1 MVFIF
6 PTLLSMKLKPL
17 LLLHVMYFCSFAM
30 AASPISSEIALE
42 ANALLKWKASLDN
55 QSQASLSSWIGNNP
69 CNWLGITCDVSNS
82 VSNINLTRVGLRG
95 TLQSLN
101 FSLLPNILI
110 LNISYNSLSGSIP
123 PQIDALSNLNTLD
136 LSTNKLSGSIPN
148 TIGNLSK
155 LQYLNLSANG
165 LSGSIPNE
173 VGNLNSLLTFDIF
186 SNNLSGP
193 IPPSLGNLPHLQSIH
208 IFENQLSGSIPST
221 LGNLSK
227 LTMLSLSSNKLT
239 GSIPPSIGN
248 LTNAKVICFI
258 GNDLSGEIPI
268 ELEKLTGL
276 ECLQLADNNFI
287 GQIPQNVC
295 LGGNL
300 KYFTAG
306 NNNFTGQIPESLRKC
321 YSLKRLRLQQNLLS
335 GDITDFFDV
344 LPNLNYIDLSE
355 NNFHGHISPKW
366 GKFHSLTSLMIS
378 NNNLSGVIPPELGG
392 AFNLRV
398 LHLSSNHL
406 TGTIPQELCNMTFLF
421 DLLISNN
428 NLSGNI
434 PIEIS
439 SLQELKFLEL
449 GSNDLTDSI
458 PGQLG
463 DLLNLLSMD
472 LSQNRFEGNIPSD
485 IGNLK
490 YLTSLDLSGNLL
502 SGTIPPTLGGIKG
515 LERLNLSHNSL
526 SGGLSSLDDMISL
539 TSFDISYNQFEGPLP
554 NILALQNTSI
564 EALRNNKGLCGNVT
578 GLEPCTTST
587 AKKSHSHMTKKV
599 LISVLPL
606 SLVILMLALSVFGVW
621 YHLRQNS
628 KKKQDQATDLLSP
641 RSPNLLLPTWSLG
654 GKMMFENII
663 EATEYFDDK
672 YLIGV
677 GGQGR
682 VYKAMLPTGEV
693 VAVKKLHSIPNGEML
708 NQKAFTSE
716 IQALTEIRHRNIV
729 KLHGFCSHSQYS
741 FLVCEFLEMGDVK
754 KILKDDEQAIAF
766 DWNKRVDVVKGVANA
781 LCYMH
786 HDCSPPIVHRDISSK
801 NVLLDS
807 DYVAHVSDF
816 GTAKFLNPDSSNWT
830 SFAGTFGYAAP
841 ELAYT
846 MEANEKCDVYSFGVL
861 ALEILFGEHP
871 GDVTSSL
878 LLSSSSIGATSTLD
892 HMSLMVKL
900 DERLPHPT
908 SPIDKEVISIVKIA
922 IACLTESPRS
932 RPTMEQV
939 AKELAMSSRSSSMSP
954 RTHTHLKD

>member
-1 MVFIF
+1 MVFTF
-6 PTLLSMKLKPL
+6 PTLLSMKLQPLSL
-17 LLLHVMYFCSFAM
+17 LLVMYFCAFAT
-30 AASPISSEIALE
+30 SSEIASE

-55 QSQASLSSWIGNNP
+55 HSQASLSSWIGNNP
-69 CNWLGITCDVSNS
+69 CNWLGIACDVSSS

-110 LNISYNSLSGSIP
+110 LNMSYNSLSGSIP

-136 LSTNKLSGSIPN
+136 LSTNKLFGSIPN

-165 LSGSIPNE
+165 LSGPIPNE
-173 VGNLNSLLTFDIF
+173 VGNLKSLLTFDIF
-186 SNNLSGP
+186 TNNLSGP

-239 GSIPPSIGN
+239 GTIPPSIGN

-300 KYFTAG
+300 KFFTAG

-344 LPNLNYIDLSE
+344 LPNLNYIDLSD
-355 NNFHGHISPKW
+355 NSFHGQVSPKW

-406 TGTIPQELCNMTFLF
+406 TGSIPQELRSMTFLF

-428 NLSGNI
+428 SLSGNV

-439 SLQELKFLEL
+439 SLQELKFLEI
-449 GSNDLTDSI
+449 GSNDLTGSI

-472 LSQNRFEGNIPSD
+472 LSQNKFEGNIPSE
-485 IGNLK
+485 IGSLK
-490 YLTSLDLSGNLL
+490 YLTSLDLSGNSL
-502 SGTIPPTLGGIKG
+502 SGTIPPTLGGIQG

-526 SGGLSSLDDMISL
+526 SGGLSSLERMISL
-539 TSFDISYNQFEGPLP
+539 TSFDVSYNQFEGPLP
-554 NILALQNTSI
+554 NILAIQNTTI
-564 EALRNNKGLCGNVT
+564 DTLRNNKGLCGNVS
-578 GLEPCTTST
+578 GLKPCTLLSG
-587 AKKSHSHMTKKV
+587 KKSHNHMTKKV

-606 SLVILMLALSVFGVW
+606 SLAILMLALFVFGVW

-628 KKKQDQATDLLSP
+628 KKKQDQATVLQSP
-641 RSPNLLLPTWSLG
+641 SLLPMWNFG

-682 VYKAMLPTGEV
+682 VYKALLPTGEV
-693 VAVKKLHSIPNGEML
+693 VAVKKLHSVPNGEML

-741 FLVCEFLEMGDVK
+741 FLVCEFLEKGDVK

-766 DWNKRVDVVKGVANA
+766 DWNKRVDVVEGVANA

-786 HDCSPPIVHRDISSK
+786 HDCSPPIIHRDISSK
-801 NVLLDS
+801 NILLDS

-816 GTAKFLNPDSSNWT
+816 GTAKFLNPNSSNWT

-846 MEANEKCDVYSFGVL
+846 MEANEKCDVYSFGIL

-871 GDVTSSL
+871 GGDVTSSCA
-878 LLSSSSIGATSTLD
+878 ATSTLD
-892 HMSLMVKL
+892 HMALMDRL
-900 DERLPHPT
+900 DQRLPHPT
-908 SPIDKEVISIVKIA
+908 SPTVVELISIVKIA
-922 IACLTESPRS
+922 VSCLTESPRF
-932 RPTMEQV
+932 RPTMEHV
-939 AKELAMSSRSSSMSP
+939 AKELAMSSRLSSMP
-954 RTHTHLKD
+954 QTHALMKD

>member
-1 MVFIF
+1 
-6 PTLLSMKLKPL
+6 
-17 LLLHVMYFCSFAM
+17 M

>member
-1 MVFIF
+1 MVFTF
-6 PTLLSMKLKPL
+6 PTPLSMKLQPL
-17 LLLHVMYFCSFAM
+17 LLLLVMYFYSFAM
-30 AASPISSEIALE
+30 ATSPTSEIALE
-42 ANALLKWKASLDN
+42 ANALLKWRASLDN
-55 QSQASLSSWIGNNP
+55 HSQASLSSWIGNNP
-69 CNWLGITCDVSNS
+69 CNWLGIACDVSSS

-110 LNISYNSLSGSIP
+110 LNMSYNSLSGSIP

-136 LSTNKLSGSIPN
+136 LSTNKLFGSIPN

-165 LSGSIPNE
+165 LSGPIPNE
-173 VGNLNSLLTFDIF
+173 VGNLKSLLTFDIF
-186 SNNLSGP
+186 TNNLSGP

-239 GSIPPSIGN
+239 GTIPPSIGN

-300 KYFTAG
+300 KFFTAG

-344 LPNLNYIDLSE
+344 LPNLNYIDLSD
-355 NNFHGHISPKW
+355 NSFHGQVSPKW

-406 TGTIPQELCNMTFLF
+406 TGTIPLELCNLTYLF

-428 NLSGNI
+428 SLSGNI
-434 PIEIS
+434 PIKIS
-439 SLQELKFLEL
+439 SLQELKYLEL
-449 GSNDLTDSI
+449 GSNDFTGLI

-472 LSQNRFEGNIPSD
+472 LSQNRLEGNIPLE
-485 IGNLK
+485 IGSLD

-502 SGTIPPTLGGIKG
+502 SGTIPPTLGGIQH

-526 SGGLSSLDDMISL
+526 SGGLSSLEGMISL
-539 TSFDISYNQFEGPLP
+539 TSFDVSYNQFEGPLP
-554 NILALQNTSI
+554 NILAFQNTTI
-564 EALRNNKGLCGNVT
+564 DTLRNNKGLCGNVS
-578 GLEPCTTST
+578 GLTPCTLLSG
-587 AKKSHSHMTKKV
+587 KKSHNHVTKKV

-606 SLVILMLALSVFGVW
+606 SLAILMLALFVFGVW

-641 RSPNLLLPTWSLG
+641 RSPSLLLPMWSFG

-682 VYKAMLPTGEV
+682 VYKALLPTGEL
-693 VAVKKLHSIPNGEML
+693 VAVKKLHSVPDGEML

-741 FLVCEFLEMGDVK
+741 FLVCEFLEKGDVK
-754 KILKDDEQAIAF
+754 KILKDDEQAIAL
-766 DWNKRVDVVKGVANA
+766 DWNKRVDIVKGVANA

-807 DYVAHVSDF
+807 DDVAHVADF

-830 SFAGTFGYAAP
+830 SFAGTYGYAAP

-846 MEANEKCDVYSFGVL
+846 MEANEKCDVYSFGVF

-878 LLSSSSIGATSTLD
+878 LLSSSSTMTSTLD

-954 RTHTHLKD
+954 QTHTEMKD